1 MQSEMI
7 IYAMIGLLV
16 IAVLSIIFGRELR
29 ALIKFFIRSIIGAL
43 GIFAVD
49 LILSPIELAVGIN
62 LFTGAVTGILGI
74 PGFVMLYAI
83 AWILR

>member
-1 MQSEMI
+1 MQSEI
-7 IYAMIGLLV
+7 VIYALIGVLILS
-16 IAVLSIIFGRELR
+16 ALSIMFGRELR
-29 ALIKFFIRSIIGAL
+29 ALIMFLIRSVIGAL

-49 LILSPIELAVGIN
+49 FLLSPLGFAVGIN
-62 LFTGAVTGILGI
+62 LFTAAVTGILGI

>member
-1 MQSEMI
+1 MQSEI
-7 IYAMIGLLV
+7 VIYALIGVLILS
-16 IAVLSIIFGRELR
+16 ALSIMFGRELR
-29 ALIKFFIRSIIGAL
+29 ALIMFFIRAVIGAL

-49 LILSPIELAVGIN
+49 FLLSPLGFAVGIN
-62 LFTGAVTGILGI
+62 LFTAAVTGILGI

>member
-1 MQSEMI
+1 MQSEI
-7 IYAMIGLLV
+7 VIYALIGVLILS
-16 IAVLSIIFGRELR
+16 ALSIMFGRELR
-29 ALIKFFIRSIIGAL
+29 ALIMFFIRSVIGAL

-49 LILSPIELAVGIN
+49 FLLSPLGIAVGIN
-62 LFTGAVTGILGI
+62 LFTAAVTGILGI